1 MTTEFPLTDSSVH
14 NPYSFKQDDI
24 DSTLLANTFGAKNSN
39 LRQEWVDLLSQANT
53 LIAAIE
59 SSYEGAT
66 QDQKE
71 NVYPKITS
79 FLDNPAQGFD
89 FSRSNL
95 SNVEEHKVVGGYQ
108 GKYTSLLE
116 ATRESTKQFMWE
128 IAGPGSR
135 ANFRGGTITTLT
147 QIYNAFYFN
156 NSNTPITFIPFTS
169 GTPEYR
175 HKGISIGLFGD
186 AVYAVQQE
194 FTQRQQLLATLVGTA
209 QGDDVAESALAG
221 AGMVRA
227 ILNPVDIEYLASNAE
242 YRQYFSTTFSKDA
255 ITFVPILQNFYL
267 TGKYFSDI
275 DAAFETTKDRALD
288 ILLTTI
294 RNNDDFRNI
303 PDLSRPAA
311 EAAIAESNGLPP
323 GNNNAARDFILKML
337 IKTPIDILKGLVE
350 LIDPHVS
357 ISKLIKTGTGFAFN
371 ELASQMDVPAQAINE
386 ELSGE
391 DLLKFV
397 LCIIDE
403 AQQAADDG
411 LSNATNA
418 PDADFFP
425 RISIDGVDFTGT
437 VSGMLMIP
445 PSPLGLLYLLLEL
458 LKNEATD
465 AITNVDGAAA
475 TAAEETE
482 CTDQQEG

>member
-323 GNNNAARDFILKML
+323 GNNNAC
-337 IKTPIDILKGLVE
+337 
-350 LIDPHVS
+350 
-357 ISKLIKTGTGFAFN
+357 
-371 ELASQMDVPAQAINE
+371 
-386 ELSGE
+386 
-391 DLLKFV
+391 LLYT
-397 LCIIDE
+397 
-403 AQQAADDG
+403 
-411 LSNATNA
+411 S
-418 PDADFFP
+418 
-425 RISIDGVDFTGT
+425 
-437 VSGMLMIP
+437 
-445 PSPLGLLYLLLEL
+445 PSPRDRG
-458 LKNEATD
+458 
-465 AITNVDGAAA
+465 
-475 TAAEETE
+475 
-482 CTDQQEG
+482 

>member
-1 MTTEFPLTDSSVH
+1 
-14 NPYSFKQDDI
+14 
-24 DSTLLANTFGAKNSN
+24 
-39 LRQEWVDLLSQANT
+39 
-53 LIAAIE
+53 
-59 SSYEGAT
+59 
-66 QDQKE
+66 
-71 NVYPKITS
+71 
-79 FLDNPAQGFD
+79 
-89 FSRSNL
+89 
-95 SNVEEHKVVGGYQ
+95 
-108 GKYTSLLE
+108 
-116 ATRESTKQFMWE
+116 
-128 IAGPGSR
+128 
-135 ANFRGGTITTLT
+135 
-147 QIYNAFYFN
+147 
-156 NSNTPITFIPFTS
+156 
-169 GTPEYR
+169 
-175 HKGISIGLFGD
+175 
-186 AVYAVQQE
+186 
-194 FTQRQQLLATLVGTA
+194 
-209 QGDDVAESALAG
+209 
-221 AGMVRA
+221 
-227 ILNPVDIEYLASNAE
+227 
-242 YRQYFSTTFSKDA
+242 
-255 ITFVPILQNFYL
+255 
-267 TGKYFSDI
+267 
-275 DAAFETTKDRALD
+275 
-288 ILLTTI
+288 
-294 RNNDDFRNI
+294 
-303 PDLSRPAA
+303 
-311 EAAIAESNGLPP
+311 
-323 GNNNAARDFILKML
+323 ML

-403 AQQAADDG
+403 AQQAGDEG